1 MLLQISEFIYRGK
14 AYLQRAQC
22 FTHTT
27 HVCCRENL
35 NQLASRARV
44 IALCYMWK
52 TTFWSDS
59 LKYICVNYK
68 YIYILTLM

>member
-22 FTHTT
+22 FMHTT

-35 NQLASRARV
+35 SQLASRACVTCEKQHSEV
-44 IALCYMWK
+44 IH
-52 TTFWSDS
+52 
-59 LKYICVNYK
+59 
-68 YIYILTLM
+68 